1 MKGPFMS
8 DNDYPKQPNILAERI
23 RCAGL
28 MLLLCFFFCFG
39 AIMLAQSIVH
49 GGHWLEYLC
58 WGTWTLAGGFYVWL
72 VGLANRGFHFM
83 LGGEDLA

>member
-1 MKGPFMS
+1 MF
-8 DNDYPKQPNILAERI
+8 DNRYPKQPNILAERI

-28 MLLLCFFFCFG
+28 MLLLCFFFSFG

-58 WGTWTLAGGFYVWL
+58 WSTWTLAGGFYVWL
-72 VGLANRGFHFM
+72 VGIANRGFHFM
-83 LGGEDLA
+83 LGGEDIA